1 MMNPRAIRI
10 AGHMALTSLTLY
22 VADVLLRTNNSVA
35 GAMLLI
41 LGTLV
46 IHLLRPLIH
55 SSIEPPSMSFRVWLN
70 KSSLPTDFQI
80 GQASLRSH
88 PTPRDTVLDSFS
100 ASALISRP
108 SKRW

>member
-1 MMNPRAIRI
+1 MMNPRSIRI
-10 AGHMALTSLTLY
+10 AGHMVLTSLTLY

-70 KSSLPTDFQI
+70 KSSL
-80 GQASLRSH
+80 RK
-88 PTPRDTVLDSFS
+88 
-100 ASALISRP
+100 LIATLAAARQPDHERARRP
-108 SKRW
+108 LT